1 MPSPADMPPVRPDR
15 VEVFIDYENVRRTA
29 LGAFCDRGMPSHA
42 GMIDPIALAELIC
55 ARRKRPSI
63 LGRVYVYRGKPSP
76 IHQPTASSYF
86 DRYAAAWDRD
96 ARCQVRSRDLK
107 YRWHTEDDFTA
118 QEKGIDVW
126 LATELIAHSLDTE
139 AQAVVVVSSD
149 TDLLPAVEYVL
160 RDTPMHIEVA
170 AWAGPG
176 SFPLF
181 LRNDLNEGR
190 KRPYCHYLNKADFED
205 LGCDGLFG

>member
-42 GMIDPIALAELIC
+42 GMVDPIALAELIC
-55 ARRKRPSI
+55 ARRKRPSA

-76 IHQPTASSYF
+76 IHQRTASSFF
-86 DRYAAAWDRD
+86 DRYAAAWARD
-96 ARCQVRSRDLK
+96 PRCQVRSRDIK
-107 YRWHTEDDFTA
+107 YRWLSDTEFVA

-126 LATELIAHSLDTE
+126 LATELIAHSLANE

-181 LRNDLNEGR
+181 LRDDLNQGQ
-190 KRPYCHYLNKADFED
+190 KRPYCHFLKKDDFTD
-205 LGCDGLFG
+205 LGCDGIFE